1 MNKEWSTLKKLIW
14 YKATLGNARLPD
26 GYKRLLGFKF
36 DNNSYYV
43 IDDFRLTGA
52 DTLKFSFSAT
62 TACNIL
68 GCYTSGSAQTNYSLY
83 VGTTTANYLRYNG
96 GTYNSKIT
104 SGTKYDMVI
113 TPTGATGLGTASTWT
128 QKEFTAESDM
138 CIATTSETASSSK
151 LVGNLY
157 GIIEVVG
164 RLKLIPCERLSDHVF
179 GYYDLESDTFY
190 EPETGTPES
199 LGDY

>member
-1 MNKEWSTLKKLIW
+1 MIKEWSTLKKLIW
-14 YKATLGNARLPD
+14 YRATLGKASLPD

-36 DNNSYYV
+36 NNDSYFV

-62 TACNIL
+62 TACNVL
-68 GCYTSGSAQTNYSLY
+68 GCYTNGTAQTNYSLY

-104 SGTKYDMVI
+104 AGTRYNVVI
-113 TPTGATGLGTASTWT
+113 TPTGATGLATASTWT
-128 QKEFTAESDM
+128 QKDFTAESDM
-138 CIATTSETASSSK
+138 CIGTTSEAASSSK
-151 LVGNLY
+151 LVGDLY
-157 GIIEVVG
+157 GAIEVVG
-164 RLKLIPCERLSDHVF
+164 RLKLIPSERLSDHVL
-179 GYYDLESDTFY
+179 GYYDLKTDTFY